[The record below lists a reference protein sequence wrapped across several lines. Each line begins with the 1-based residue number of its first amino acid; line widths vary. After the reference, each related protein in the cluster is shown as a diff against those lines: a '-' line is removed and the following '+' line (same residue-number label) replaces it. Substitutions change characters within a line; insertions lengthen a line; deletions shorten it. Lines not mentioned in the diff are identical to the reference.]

1 MSFTCQYCEK
11 LLNSISSLNHHQRT
25 AKYCLKIRNE
35 KCKFFCEG
43 CKKEYSSK
51 ENLIKHQNNCVK
63 YNVDKIITEKNKII
77 EELQEQNTKLQEH
90 IKEISILSIQEKNH
104 KITQFINKYSK
115 KQPRQQFEERNVVY
129 ILTTPSLK
137 ENRRYILGKAKN
149 LTNRLST
156 YNKTDEHEVIFY
168 QECNDEET
176 MSTLENVVFKKLTEY
191 REQANR
197 ERFILPKEKDIE
209 YFIQII
215 KDCLDFLK

>member
-1 MSFTCQYCEK
+1 MLY
-11 LLNSISSLNHHQRT
+11 
-25 AKYCLKIRNE
+25 KIREDKDKTNIKSYICEYCDKLFTTKQRLIGHRE
-35 KCKFFCEG
+35 KC
-43 CKKEYSSK
+43 
-51 ENLIKHQNNCVK
+51 NKHQEK
-63 YNVDKIITEKNKII
+63 KISENQEIIFLHKII

-209 YFIQII
+209 YFIKII